1 MSDIPSRGVRRRVL
15 LLVACALF
23 MENLDSSILATA
35 LPAIATSLHENPLR
49 LSMAI
54 SSYLL
59 SLAVFIPV
67 SGWIADRH
75 GARRVFGSAIIVF
88 TLGSLCCA
96 LAPNT
101 AVLVLARAV
110 QGIGGALMV
119 PVGRLV
125 VLRRIPKA
133 DMVSSM
139 VWISVPA
146 LVAPVVAPL
155 LGGLI
160 ATYASWRWIFL
171 VNLPIGALGYAM
183 VSRYI
188 EHEEHRVARDMDWR
202 GWFILGTGLVALVFG
217 AEAAGKG
224 ILPDGLAAGAVLSG
238 SAALALYVRH
248 SKQAAQPVLQL
259 SLLRVPTFRAAV
271 FGGSLF
277 RLTTGATSFLLPLML
292 QAGFGMTAAGA
303 GSLTFSIAIGAM
315 LMRTAAS
322 RVVRRF
328 GFRRVLVVDALVAST
343 LVASCGALSASTPRL
358 LMLTLF
364 VAVGLSRSIMLTC
377 VNTMGYADVGEK
389 DMSTATSLNGTAQQI
404 AMTVGVAIAGQ
415 TLHGVALAHG
425 RDIVVSADF
434 PPAFLAIAGV
444 SALSAF
450 CYARLSADAGNSVS
464 GHRPVQT

>member
-1 MSDIPSRGVRRRVL
+1 MSDAGEPGVQRRVL

-35 LPAIATSLHENPLR
+35 LPAIATSLQENPLR
-49 LSMAI
+49 LSLAI

-75 GARRVFGSAIIVF
+75 GARHVFRAAILVF

-101 AVLVLARAV
+101 LLLVLARAL

-133 DMVSSM
+133 DMVSAM

-146 LVAPVVAPL
+146 LVAPIVAPL
-155 LGGLI
+155 LGGFI

-171 VNLPIGALGYAM
+171 INLPMGVLGYVL

-188 EHEEHRVARDMDWR
+188 TQNERGTRRPMDFR
-202 GWFILGTGLVALVFG
+202 GWLILGAGLVTLVFG
-217 AEAAGKG
+217 AESAGKG
-224 ILPDGLAAGAVLSG
+224 ILPGTLTAALIAAGVTLLG
-238 SAALALYVRH
+238 LYVRH
-248 SKQAAQPVLQL
+248 TRRATHPVLQL
-259 SLLRVPTFRAAV
+259 DLMRLPTFRASV
-271 FGGSLF
+271 LGGSLF
-277 RLTTGATSFLLPLML
+277 RVTTGATSFLLPLLL
-292 QAGFGMTAAGA
+292 QSGFGMTAAQAGA
-303 GSLTFSIAIGAM
+303 LTFAIAIGAM
-315 LMRTAAS
+315 TMRTGAS
-322 RVVRRF
+322 RIVRRF
-328 GFRRVLVVDALVAST
+328 GFRRVLVLDALIAAA
-343 LVASCGALSASTPRL
+343 LVGSCGLLTADTSHL

-364 VAVGLSRSIMLTC
+364 VAVGLSRSIMFTC

-389 DMSTATSLNGTAQQI
+389 DMSAATSFNGTAQQV
-404 AMTVGVAIAGQ
+404 AMTVGVAVAAQALHVTALIRGSATAIA
-415 TLHGVALAHG
+415 
-425 RDIVVSADF
+425 ADF
-434 PPAFLAIAGV
+434 PPAFLVIAGV
-444 SALSAF
+444 AALSALV
-450 CYARLSADAGNSVS
+450 YRRLPPDAGNSVS
-464 GHRPVQT
+464 GHRLRQ